1 MSLIYGE
8 LCGSFGSSGL
18 RGHKVIPQH
27 SASCL
32 VRQRKASSRPSQ
44 SRADWR
50 CRLLVVRQQSGNKD
64 DILGPTIDDGRD
76 GLQTY
81 LVGGAVRDRL
91 LGLPQGDRDHL
102 VVGATVEQMLA
113 LGFTQVGRD
122 FPVFLHPKTQ
132 QEYALARTERKQ
144 GRGYTGF
151 VCHAAPDVTLEQ
163 DLLRRDLTINAIAED
178 DQGQLHDPYGG
189 IDDLQKR
196 LLRHVSPAFAE
207 DPLRI
212 LRVAR
217 FAARFHAQGFTIAPE
232 TLALMS
238 EMTAAGEL
246 AHLTPE
252 RVWKEL
258 EKVLLGPT
266 PQIFIEVLRQC
277 GALKALFPEIDALFG
292 VPAPAKWHPEID
304 TGIHTLMVLEQACR
318 ISPELTVRF
327 AALCHDL
334 GKGVTPKEFWPSHH
348 GHGQKGLPLIRALCE
363 RFRVPNECRDLALLV
378 SDLHTHIHIAFELK
392 PATLLKVF
400 DKADAWRRPERFA
413 QLLDAC
419 RADFHGRTGFEERV
433 YAEPDYVAEALAA
446 AQAVP
451 VKEIVA
457 AGYKGEEIKEQLA
470 KKRTDAISRIKD
482 EWTFIEE

>member
-1 MSLIYGE
+1 M
-8 LCGSFGSSGL
+8 
-18 RGHKVIPQH
+18 
-27 SASCL
+27 
-32 VRQRKASSRPSQ
+32 
-44 SRADWR
+44 
-50 CRLLVVRQQSGNKD
+50 
-64 DILGPTIDDGRD
+64 
-76 GLQTY
+76 
-81 LVGGAVRDRL
+81 RDRL

-144 GRGYTGF
+144 GQGYTGF

-189 IDDLQKR
+189 IEDLEKR

-258 EKVLLGPT
+258 EKCCWGRPRRSLS
-266 PQIFIEVLRQC
+266 RC
-277 GALKALFPEIDALFG
+277 CASA
-292 VPAPAKWHPEID
+292 AP
-304 TGIHTLMVLEQACR
+304 
-318 ISPELTVRF
+318 
-327 AALCHDL
+327 
-334 GKGVTPKEFWPSHH
+334 
-348 GHGQKGLPLIRALCE
+348 
-363 RFRVPNECRDLALLV
+363 
-378 SDLHTHIHIAFELK
+378 
-392 PATLLKVF
+392 
-400 DKADAWRRPERFA
+400 
-413 QLLDAC
+413 
-419 RADFHGRTGFEERV
+419 
-433 YAEPDYVAEALAA
+433 
-446 AQAVP
+446 
-451 VKEIVA
+451 
-457 AGYKGEEIKEQLA
+457 
-470 KKRTDAISRIKD
+470 
-482 EWTFIEE
+482 